1 MRKGFLLTADKE
13 KKRRAQSRNVKDG
26 NPPSPLRDRK
36 DDKRLNETTSRTRV
50 GARLSMK
57 QGFLL
62 QSSSTATRRKCN
74 QQERLSGRKSS
85 DDQDTI
91 KATPLT
97 QSIANKK
104 RVVTAASA
112 ALLDLEESTV
122 KIDPIG
128 EPPDDDIVSSPSLI
142 NFISSSVESTCSH
155 NDYRDDQVSDCKRSP
170 IIVETVDRPITIIAE
185 KTMDDVGSSE
195 PANDNNVCREENTF
209 KSNDTAANEM
219 ESFAFASEVSRLLS
233 RLRRALKSNNKSKRK
248 DETNDS
254 LIGVR
259 QFMNQKSEQLIKA
272 FVETHMCLDAS
283 IDKEW
288 RLRQLWALILEQIA
302 QESPTSS
309 LKKTKKK
316 STYAV
321 SCQLALG
328 LGVLE
333 FSKPIGV
340 ALESIADVLSD
351 LASSIIQPIT
361 DKEKQKRYKT
371 EAIGA
376 ILLLRYHFH
385 CMSIGA
391 SEEQTV
397 VNETNR
403 LERIEKETSVLLNK
417 VIPAL
422 QSVVADGQKRT
433 YFSSTA
439 ADAFFQLIEI
449 FPRIQ
454 SSGFRSSIASSHLIW
469 EDILPRIEEM
479 INVKRLW
486 MTKNEDDTSSEI
498 RATPTLFCNAPC
510 QVILPPVL
518 DYLSHR
524 YPSPTSISCILCNVM
539 EANAKERAT
548 DFVGCLILS
557 AQRLENCKQ
566 IFEDNGGS
574 WKSLLLESDEDCAY
588 RNILLAAA
596 KSMVDMPSSNIPLS
610 LFSCLVG
617 TTNAC
622 DVTDSELKILVAT
635 VSVVR
640 FAVDELR
647 LSREI
652 DTEVFKRFSPLL
664 ILRRLP
670 KVYYQTLHKH
680 IMSNKESSRKVMCE
694 LATEL
699 SNGFKAH
706 ALKNNE
712 GNLAREEKVLMA
724 QVAGHCLPF
733 SATPN
738 VNESPISLFDLCK
751 KPFSATLDSMRTK
764 SKTSL
769 GLQNMHE
776 SKLALF
782 AVCQHIPGANDDDI
796 SGNALVNVASFV
808 MEFLLVSQTTCGDGI
823 EHELAKLHTGCLH
836 FLGVVFDSLFA
847 RKANIS
853 AEPQIEL
860 EANRRHT
867 FLDGLMKTFDMTN
880 SIVFNGT
887 IEGHSEQRV
896 SASMRTSIF
905 NAMVIYSQSC
915 TTEDHRLALFASE
928 LLPALLKWVDEGAID
943 DDIRHP
949 LCVAAALQVVY
960 TILAK
965 LASFDWVSTL
975 CNESELN
982 FVRLT
987 IRCALKSL
995 CSEERGGIISPLRLA
1010 AMKVLL
1016 TVIANKQNLAEYI
1029 ESDEIR
1035 HAVVAVR
1042 GASNRDES
1050 QEVRTLA
1057 FEILPY
1063 LEHVIDS

>member
-1 MRKGFLLTADKE
+1 
-13 KKRRAQSRNVKDG
+13 
-26 NPPSPLRDRK
+26 
-36 DDKRLNETTSRTRV
+36 
-50 GARLSMK
+50 MK

-62 QSSSTATRRKCN
+62 QSSSAATRRKCN

-85 DDQDTI
+85 DDQDTT
-91 KATPLT
+91 KATQLP

-128 EPPDDDIVSSPSLI
+128 APPDDDIVSSPSLI
-142 NFISSSVESTCSH
+142 NFISSSVKSTCSH
-155 NDYRDDQVSDCKRSP
+155 NDYRDDEVSDCKRPP
-170 IIVETVDRPITIIAE
+170 IIVETVDRPITVIAE
-185 KTMDDVGSSE
+185 KIMDDVGSAE
-195 PANDNNVCREENTF
+195 PANDNNVCKEENTAT
-209 KSNDTAANEM
+209 SNANNTAANEM
-219 ESFAFASEVSRLLS
+219 ESFAFASEVSQLLS

-248 DETNDS
+248 NETNDS

-283 IDKEW
+283 AENKF
-288 RLRQLWALILEQIA
+288 RLRQLWTLILQQIA

-321 SCQLALG
+321 SSQLALG

-340 ALESIADVLSD
+340 ALESIADILSD
-351 LASSIIQPIT
+351 LASSIVHSISC
-361 DKEKQKRYKT
+361 DEEKRKRYKT

-376 ILLLRYHFH
+376 ILLLRYHFR
-385 CMSIGA
+385 CMSIEA
-391 SEEQTV
+391 SESGEQTTV
-397 VNETNR
+397 KETNR
-403 LERIEKETSVLLNK
+403 LERNEKETSMLLNK

-422 QSVVADGQKRT
+422 QSVVTNGEKRT
-433 YFSSTA
+433 YLSSTA
-439 ADAFFQLIEI
+439 ADAFFELIEI

-454 SSGFRSSIASSHLIW
+454 SSGFRSSIVSSHLIW
-469 EDILPRIEEM
+469 EENLPRIEEM

-498 RATPTLFCNAPC
+498 RATPTLFSNAPC
-510 QVILPPVL
+510 QLILPPVL
-518 DYLSHR
+518 DYLSRR

-539 EANAKERAT
+539 EANAKERANE
-548 DFVGCLILS
+548 FVGCFILS
-557 AQRLENCKQ
+557 AQRLENCKL

-574 WKSLLLESDEDCAY
+574 WKSLLLESDDDYAY

-596 KSMVDMPSSNIPLS
+596 KAMVDMPSSTIPLS

-617 TTNAC
+617 NTNAC
-622 DVTDSELKILVAT
+622 DVTDSELKILAAT

-647 LSREI
+647 LSREFN
-652 DTEVFKRFSPLL
+652 TEVFKRFSPLL
-664 ILRRLP
+664 MLRRLP
-670 KVYYQTLHKH
+670 KVYYQILHNH
-680 IMSNKESSRKVMCE
+680 IMSNKESSRTVLCE
-694 LATEL
+694 LATVL
-699 SNGFKAH
+699 SNGFRAH
-706 ALKNNE
+706 ALKNDE

-751 KPFSATLDSMRTK
+751 KPFSATIDNMRTK

-769 GLQNMHE
+769 VLQNMHE

-853 AEPQIEL
+853 AKPQIEL

-995 CSEERGGIISPLRLA
+995 CSEEGAGSISPLRLA

-1016 TVIANKQNLAEYI
+1016 KVIANKQNLAEYI

-1063 LEHVIDS
+1063 LEYVIDS

>member
-1 MRKGFLLTADKE
+1 MRKGFLLTADNKE
-13 KKRRAQSRNVKDG
+13 KKRRAQSRNVKDS
-26 NPPSPLRDRK
+26 NHPSPLRDRK
-36 DDKRLNETTSRTRV
+36 DDKMHDETTSRTHA
-50 GARLSMK
+50 GAGLSMK

-62 QSSSTATRRKCN
+62 QSSSITTRRKCN

-85 DDQDTI
+85 DDQDTT
-91 KATPLT
+91 KATPLP

-128 EPPDDDIVSSPSLI
+128 APPNDDIVSSPSLI
-142 NFISSSVESTCSH
+142 NFTSSSVESTCSH
-155 NDYRDDQVSDCKRSP
+155 NDYRDDEASDCKRPP
-170 IIVETVDRPITIIAE
+170 IIVETVDRPITVIAE
-185 KTMDDVGSSE
+185 KIMDDVGSAE
-195 PANDNNVCREENTF
+195 PANDNNVCREENAVT
-209 KSNDTAANEM
+209 SNDTAANEM
-219 ESFAFASEVSRLLS
+219 ESFAFASEVSQLLS

-272 FVETHMCLDAS
+272 FVETHMLCLDAS
-283 IDKEW
+283 VENKL
-288 RLRQLWALILEQIA
+288 RLRQLWTLILHEIA

-340 ALESIADVLSD
+340 ALESVADVLSN

-376 ILLLRYHFH
+376 ILLLRYHFR
-385 CMSIGA
+385 CMSIEA

-403 LERIEKETSVLLNK
+403 LKRIEIETSMLLKK

-422 QSVVADGQKRT
+422 QSVVMNGQKRT
-433 YFSSTA
+433 YLSSTA
-439 ADAFFQLIEI
+439 ADAFFKLIEI

-454 SSGFRSSIASSHLIW
+454 SSGFCSSIASSHSIW

-486 MTKNEDDTSSEI
+486 VTKNEDDASSEI

-510 QVILPPVL
+510 QVILPSVL

-539 EANAKERAT
+539 EANAKERANE
-548 DFVGCLILS
+548 FVGCLILS
-557 AQRLENCKQ
+557 AQRLENCKL

-574 WKSLLLESDEDCAY
+574 WKSLLLESDEECAY
-588 RNILLAAA
+588 KNILLAAA
-596 KSMVDMPSSNIPLS
+596 KAMVDMPSSTIPLS

-622 DVTDSELKILVAT
+622 DVTDSELKILLAT

-670 KVYYQTLHKH
+670 KVYYQILHKH
-680 IMSNKESSRKVMCE
+680 TLSDAVSSRTVLCE
-694 LATEL
+694 ALA
-699 SNGFKAH
+699 NGFRAH
-706 ALKNNE
+706 ALKNDE

-751 KPFSATLDSMRTK
+751 KPFSATLDNMRTK

-782 AVCQHIPGANDDDI
+782 AVCQHIPGANDEDI
-796 SGNALVNVASFV
+796 SGNALINVASFV
-808 MEFLLVSQTTCGDGI
+808 IHFLLESQTTRGDDI

-847 RKANIS
+847 RKAKIS

-860 EANRRHT
+860 EANSSHT
-867 FLDGLMKTFDMTN
+867 FLDGLMKTFDMTT
-880 SIVFNGT
+880 SIVFNGA

-949 LCVAAALQVVY
+949 LCVAAALQVFY

-987 IRCALKSL
+987 MRCALKSL
-995 CSEERGGIISPLRLA
+995 CSEEGAGIISPLRLA

-1016 TVIANKQNLAEYI
+1016 TVIANKQNLGEYLQP
-1029 ESDEIR
+1029 DEIR